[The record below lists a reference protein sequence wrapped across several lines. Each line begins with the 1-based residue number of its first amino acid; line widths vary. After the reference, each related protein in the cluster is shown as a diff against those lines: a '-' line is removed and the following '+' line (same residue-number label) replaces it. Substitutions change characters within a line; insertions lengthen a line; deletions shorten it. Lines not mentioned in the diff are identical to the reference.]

1 MTQSVKFD
9 TEKDMEFKKKSEELI
24 DSLLCKAFETRIE
37 TPSHWLPTD
46 FIRNQISVDGKQVF
60 KSKNDAYQF
69 LNSKVEEAIENF
81 FTRIS
86 EFNPNDLLQFILHLE
101 TTISILTN
109 ARLDGKFRWEKLQI
123 ETFTSF
129 NQSDALVK
137 LNTENPSVDEVAD
150 LKLFYHNF
158 INVLGKIKKSIDVI
172 TNSVIVVLK
181 KNNLQSSKNIDVQS
195 MIELMSESYALWE
208 FNHFFKLVSK
218 EKEEQFDENTI
229 FIEDGK
235 IIYPNLKE
243 SYIKSSLNNML
254 QDYDPQLDDETEKEL
269 QNLYFSELG
278 FNLYVLMSSFKG
290 FGLRVP
296 RVVTKEDLR
305 SYFSHHAKEKEE
317 IGLKGLM
324 NLLNMDILL
333 EYKDKEDKKKF
344 IFSDEHKISI
354 KGILKIDEQYLLS
367 LGTIFHYN
375 LKLVSKMTNP
385 SFTSN
390 KKISKFIKDKVSEFQ
405 IDKISKYLTEEGIWN
420 KINVTGFDNL
430 LSEASKEQGTTKEI
444 DLLLY
449 NTVSEEI
456 IFVEY
461 KSFLKK
467 SFDRYR
473 EIQDE
478 QKMNTFDQSHIKLLD
493 DLKLKQL
500 EFIEKYSIPAKV
512 GCKFTLMNVFEDRN
526 ILCGTESFQ
535 GDYKI
540 IYKSRVEFE
549 DYLFSTFDQLAKIN

>member
-1 MTQSVKFD
+1 M
-9 TEKDMEFKKKSEELI
+9 
-24 DSLLCKAFETRIE
+24 
-37 TPSHWLPTD
+37 
-46 FIRNQISVDGKQVF
+46 
-60 KSKNDAYQF
+60 
-69 LNSKVEEAIENF
+69 
-81 FTRIS
+81 
-86 EFNPNDLLQFILHLE
+86 
-101 TTISILTN
+101 
-109 ARLDGKFRWEKLQI
+109 
-123 ETFTSF
+123 
-129 NQSDALVK
+129 
-137 LNTENPSVDEVAD
+137 DEVAD

-181 KNNLQSSKNIDVQS
+181 KNNLQSGKNIDVQS

-278 FNLYVLMSSFKG
+278 FNLDVLTSSFKG

-296 RVVTKEDLR
+296 CVVTKEDLR
-305 SYFSHHAKEKEE
+305 SYFSQHAKEKEE

-333 EYKDKEDKKKF
+333 EYKEKEDKKKF

-354 KGILKIDEQYLLS
+354 KGILKIDEQYLFS

-390 KKISKFIKDKVSEFQ
+390 KKINKFIRDKVSEFQ

-420 KINVTGFDNL
+420 KTNVTGFDNL

-478 QKMNTFDQSHIKLLD
+478 QKMNTFDQSHIKLLE

-526 ILCGTESFQ
+526 TFCGTESFQ

-549 DYLFSTFDQLAKIN
+549 GYLFSIFDQLAKIN

>member
-1 MTQSVKFD
+1 MSQSVKFD
-9 TEKDMEFKKKSEELI
+9 TEKNLEFEKNSKELI

-37 TPSHWLPTD
+37 TPSHWLSTD
-46 FIRNQISVDGKQVF
+46 FIRNQIRGDGKQVF

-69 LNSKVEEAIENF
+69 LNSKVEEALEKF

-101 TTISILTN
+101 TTLSILTE
-109 ARLDGKFRWEKLQI
+109 ARLDGRFRWGELQI
-123 ETFTSF
+123 EAFTSF
-129 NQSDALVK
+129 SQSDALLK
-137 LNTENPSVDEVAD
+137 LNTKNPSVDEEAD

-172 TNSVIVVLK
+172 TNSIIVVLK
-181 KNNLQSSKNIDVQS
+181 TNNIQSSTNIDVQT
-195 MIELMSESYALWE
+195 MIELISESYDLWE
-208 FNHFFKLVSK
+208 FNHIFKLVSK

-229 FIEDGK
+229 FIEDGN
-235 IIYPNLKE
+235 IIYPNSRK
-243 SYIKSSLNNML
+243 SYIKSSLNNIL
-254 QDYDPQLDDETEKEL
+254 QDYEPQLDDETEKEL
-269 QNLYFSELG
+269 QNLYLSELG
-278 FNLYVLMSSFKG
+278 FNLDVLISSFKG

-296 RVVTKEDLR
+296 CVVTKKDLR
-305 SYFSHHAKEKEE
+305 SYFSHHTKEKEE

-354 KGILKIDEQYLLS
+354 KGILKIDEQYLFS

-390 KKISKFIKDKVSEFQ
+390 KKINKFIKDKVSEFQ
-405 IDKISKYLTEEGIWN
+405 IDKISKYLTENGIWN
-420 KINVTGFDNL
+420 KNNVTGFDNL

-449 NTVSEEI
+449 NTVREEI

-461 KSFLKK
+461 KNFLKK

-473 EIQDE
+473 EIQEE
-478 QKMNTFDQSHIKLLD
+478 QKINTFDQLHIKLLD

-512 GCKFTLMNVFEDRN
+512 DCNFTLMNVFEDRN

-549 DYLFSTFDQLAKIN
+549 EYLLSTFDQLAKIN

>member
-208 FNHFFKLVSK
+208 FNHFFKLLSK

-324 NLLNMDILL
+324 NLLNLDILL

-493 DLKLKQL
+493 DLKHKQL

>member
-9 TEKDMEFKKKSEELI
+9 TEKDMEFKKKSDELI

-69 LNSKVEEAIENF
+69 LNSKVEEAIEKF

-101 TTISILTN
+101 TTISILTE
-109 ARLDGKFRWEKLQI
+109 ARLDGKFRWGKLQI

-181 KNNLQSSKNIDVQS
+181 KNNLQSGKNIDVQS

-278 FNLYVLMSSFKG
+278 FNLDVLTSSFKG

-296 RVVTKEDLR
+296 CVVTKEDLR
-305 SYFSHHAKEKEE
+305 SYFSQHAKEKEE

-333 EYKDKEDKKKF
+333 EYKEKEDKKKF

-354 KGILKIDEQYLLS
+354 KGILKIDEQYLFS

-390 KKISKFIKDKVSEFQ
+390 KKINKFIRDKVSEFQ

-420 KINVTGFDNL
+420 KTDLIIYYLRLVKN
-430 LSEASKEQGTTKEI
+430 KEQQKKLI
-444 DLLLY
+444 Y
-449 NTVSEEI
+449 CCI
-456 IFVEY
+456 I
-461 KSFLKK
+461 L
-467 SFDRYR
+467 
-473 EIQDE
+473 
-478 QKMNTFDQSHIKLLD
+478 
-493 DLKLKQL
+493 
-500 EFIEKYSIPAKV
+500 
-512 GCKFTLMNVFEDRN
+512 
-526 ILCGTESFQ
+526 
-535 GDYKI
+535 
-540 IYKSRVEFE
+540 
-549 DYLFSTFDQLAKIN
+549 

>member
-101 TTISILTN
+101 TTISILTK

-254 QDYDPQLDDETEKEL
+254 QDYDPQLDEETEKEL

-296 RVVTKEDLR
+296 CVVTKEDLR

-367 LGTIFHYN
+367 IGTIFHYN

-420 KINVTGFDNL
+420 KNNVTGFDNL

>member
-37 TPSHWLPTD
+37 TPSHWLQTD

-101 TTISILTN
+101 TTISILTK

-254 QDYDPQLDDETEKEL
+254 QDYDPQLDEETEKEL

-296 RVVTKEDLR
+296 CVVTKEDLR

-367 LGTIFHYN
+367 IGTIFHYN

-420 KINVTGFDNL
+420 KNNVTGFDNL